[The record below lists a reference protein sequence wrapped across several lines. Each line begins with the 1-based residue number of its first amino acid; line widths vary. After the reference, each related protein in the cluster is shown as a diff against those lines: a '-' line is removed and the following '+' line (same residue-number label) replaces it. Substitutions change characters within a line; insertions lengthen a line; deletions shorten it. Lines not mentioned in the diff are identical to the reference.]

1 MVLDATLCPS
11 VPSTVYQELFENP
24 KEINLDVISHYLF
37 YCSEDSNST
46 IHTASC
52 SRYMYTNTSL
62 SSSTESIWMATK
74 QPLSD
79 SIHIDRLLSL
89 QRNKLRALG
98 RSLGISHLRDKVEV
112 DDLLRNY
119 LNSHP
124 SLLHDDGTINLDTI
138 FPAHVQVPISK
149 LKDVPIDRFHAVVAL
164 LEISQWRKSEYS
176 YCGSSAAFKI
186 TDRFQNLTDWEL
198 RRMCSSVNV
207 SPSKGHSEL
216 VNEFV
221 CLLRARCEFVTNNRT
236 LDLSKAIQA
245 SILDNQSLNI
255 NSLHTLNT
263 AQTKVLCD
271 ACGIARK
278 LTKEELVRLIR
289 HHLTHVA
296 PDMLIDGMISLAAL
310 SQPVVI
316 QPAITE

>member
-1 MVLDATLCPS
+1 MPLCHSASVLGRLAASRQYIQNAVHKRASLWTVDLNAYTPS
-11 VPSTVYQELFENP
+11 P
-24 KEINLDVISHYLF
+24 
-37 YCSEDSNST
+37 
-46 IHTASC
+46 
-52 SRYMYTNTSL
+52 
-62 SSSTESIWMATK
+62 
-74 QPLSD
+74 
-79 SIHIDRLLSL
+79 RLLSL

-138 FPAHVQVPISK
+138 FPSACTGANQQVCIIADLVQHVINSP
-149 LKDVPIDRFHAVVAL
+149 RAL
-164 LEISQWRKSEYS
+164 TGDILVTLGLSTDDSIPFWGTPSPS
-176 YCGSSAAFKI
+176 FIVKI

-245 SILDNQSLNI
+245 SIFDNQSLNI

-296 PDMLIDGMISLAAL
+296 PDMLIDGKTMFE
-310 SQPVVI
+310 
-316 QPAITE
+316 PATTEPQ

>member
-1 MVLDATLCPS
+1 MPLCHSASVLGRLAASRQYIQSAVHKRASLWAVGLDAYTPS
-11 VPSTVYQELFENP
+11 P
-24 KEINLDVISHYLF
+24 
-37 YCSEDSNST
+37 
-46 IHTASC
+46 
-52 SRYMYTNTSL
+52 RL
-62 SSSTESIWMATK
+62 S
-74 QPLSD
+74 
-79 SIHIDRLLSL
+79 SL
-89 QRNKLRALG
+89 QRNRLRALG

-164 LEISQWRKSEYS
+164 LEISQWRNRSIVIADLVQHVINS
-176 YCGSSAAFKI
+176 PRALTGDILVTLGLSTDDSIPFWGTPSPSFIVKI

>member
-1 MVLDATLCPS
+1 MPLCHSASVLGRLAASRQYIQSAVHKRASLWAVGLDAYTPS
-11 VPSTVYQELFENP
+11 P
-24 KEINLDVISHYLF
+24 
-37 YCSEDSNST
+37 
-46 IHTASC
+46 
-52 SRYMYTNTSL
+52 RL
-62 SSSTESIWMATK
+62 S
-74 QPLSD
+74 
-79 SIHIDRLLSL
+79 SL
-89 QRNKLRALG
+89 QRNRLRALG

-164 LEISQWRKSEYS
+164 LEISQWRNRSIVIA
-176 YCGSSAAFKI
+176 GSSAASQLMFHP
-186 TDRFQNLTDWEL
+186 R
-198 RRMCSSVNV
+198 
-207 SPSKGHSEL
+207 KGHSEL
-216 VNEFV
+216 VNELV

-316 QPAITE
+316 QSAITE

>member
-1 MVLDATLCPS
+1 MPLCHSASVLGRLAASRQYIQSAVHKRASLWAVGLDAYTPS
-11 VPSTVYQELFENP
+11 P
-24 KEINLDVISHYLF
+24 
-37 YCSEDSNST
+37 
-46 IHTASC
+46 
-52 SRYMYTNTSL
+52 RL
-62 SSSTESIWMATK
+62 S
-74 QPLSD
+74 
-79 SIHIDRLLSL
+79 SL
-89 QRNKLRALG
+89 QRNRLRALG

-149 LKDVPIDRFHAVVAL
+149 
-164 LEISQWRKSEYS
+164 EILVTLGLSTDDSIPFWGTPSPS
-176 YCGSSAAFKI
+176 FIVKI
-186 TDRFQNLTDWEL
+186 TDRFQSLTDWEL

-216 VNEFV
+216 VNELV
-221 CLLRARCEFVTNNRT
+221 CLLRARCEFVTNNHT

-263 AQTKVLCD
+263 AQTKVLYD

-316 QPAITE
+316 QSAITE

>member
-1 MVLDATLCPS
+1 MPLCHSASVLGRLAASRQYIQSAVHKRASLWAVGLDAYTPS
-11 VPSTVYQELFENP
+11 P
-24 KEINLDVISHYLF
+24 
-37 YCSEDSNST
+37 SEDSNST

-52 SRYMYTNTSL
+52 SRYMSTNTSL

-74 QPLSD
+74 QPHSD
-79 SIHIDRLLSL
+79 SIHIDRLSSL
-89 QRNKLRALG
+89 QRNRLRALG

-138 FPAHVQVPISK
+138 FPAHVQVPISIIAD
-149 LKDVPIDRFHAVVAL
+149 LVQHVINSPRAL
-164 LEISQWRKSEYS
+164 TGNILVTLGLSTDDSIPFWGTPSPS
-176 YCGSSAAFKI
+176 FIVKI
-186 TDRFQNLTDWEL
+186 TDRFQSLTDWEL
-198 RRMCSSVNV
+198 RRMCSSVN
-207 SPSKGHSEL
+207 
-216 VNEFV
+216 
-221 CLLRARCEFVTNNRT
+221 
-236 LDLSKAIQA
+236 AIQA

-263 AQTKVLCD
+263 AQTKVLYD

-316 QPAITE
+316 QSAITE

>member
-1 MVLDATLCPS
+1 MLLQALFTNPDPS
-11 VPSTVYQELFENP
+11 PY
-24 KEINLDVISHYLF
+24 NLRTCIS
-37 YCSEDSNST
+37 
-46 IHTASC
+46 
-52 SRYMYTNTSL
+52 RL
-62 SSSTESIWMATK
+62 S
-74 QPLSD
+74 
-79 SIHIDRLLSL
+79 SL

-98 RSLGISHLRDKVEV
+98 RSLGISHLRDRVEV
-112 DDLLRNY
+112 DGLLKNY
-119 LNSHP
+119 LNPHP
-124 SLLHDDGTINLDTI
+124 SLLHDDGTISLDTI
-138 FPAHVQVPISK
+138 SQRM

-164 LEISQWRKSEYS
+164 LEISQWRNRSIVIADLVQHVVNS
-176 YCGSSAAFKI
+176 PRALTGNILVTLGLSTDDSIPFWGTPSPSFIVKI
-186 TDRFQNLTDWEL
+186 TDRFQSLTDWEL

-207 SPSKGHSEL
+207 SSSKGHSEL
-216 VNEFV
+216 VNELV

-296 PDMLIDGMISLAAL
+296 PDMLIDGVISLAAL

-316 QPAITE
+316 QSAITE